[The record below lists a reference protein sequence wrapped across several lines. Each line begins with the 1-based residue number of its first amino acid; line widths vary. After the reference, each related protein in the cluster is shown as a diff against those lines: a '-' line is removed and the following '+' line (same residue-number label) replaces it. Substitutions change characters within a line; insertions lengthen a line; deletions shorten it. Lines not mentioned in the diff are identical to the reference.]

1 MKTWIY
7 RCSNKPDL
15 YLYLAE
21 RDDFSPVPANILT
34 SLGNITFSMELDINE
49 QTRLARENPQQVMK
63 NLSEN
68 GFHLQLPPSVT
79 TEQLIKQLVKNH

>member
-21 RDDFSPVPANILT
+21 QDDFSRVPAKILN
-34 SLGNITFSMELDINE
+34 SMGRIELAMELNINE
-49 QTRLARENPQQVMK
+49 QTKLARVNPRQVLH

-68 GFHLQLPPSVT
+68 GFHLQLPPSIT
-79 TEQLIKQLVKNH
+79 TEQLIKQIADQ